1 MKAEHLAGAL
11 RVELESGDVPSNGRI
26 KREEIAK
33 VRAAIA
39 AGYADGVTEAVVPLA
54 TIDVLTAW
62 YARRQNAPPAPL
74 ASLAG
79 MSVDRMIAA
88 LQRLKDDRG
97 VPGDA
102 SLVLLQVSVPSHRV
116 ALVAV
121 TAEPGCY
128 SVHEF
133 NTRGV
138 VVGEPIL

>member
-1 MKAEHLAGAL
+1 MIAEQRDGVL

-26 KREEIAK
+26 KPEEIAK

-39 AGYADGVTEAVVPLA
+39 TAHSQGITEAVVAIGTL
-54 TIDVLTAW
+54 DVLTAW
-62 YARRQNAPPAPL
+62 YARRQNASPAAP
-74 ASLAG
+74 AG
-79 MSVDRMIAA
+79 MTIDSMIAA

-102 SLVLLQVSVPSHRV
+102 SLALLQVSVPSHRV
-116 ALVAV
+116 ALVAM

-128 SVHEF
+128 SLHEF

-138 VVGEPIL
+138 IVGEPIL